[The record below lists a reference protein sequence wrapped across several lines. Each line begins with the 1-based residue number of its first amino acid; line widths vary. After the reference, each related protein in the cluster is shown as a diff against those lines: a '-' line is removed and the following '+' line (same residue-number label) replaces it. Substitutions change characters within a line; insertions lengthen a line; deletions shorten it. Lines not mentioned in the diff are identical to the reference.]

1 VADITSPVIL
11 SLRSAVT
18 DLSSITAQ
26 LATRAYQMLHLDMTG
41 EAVNKRS
48 ATLGHVRHNLS
59 RIAAFAKVVAEYYA
73 AANDQ
78 QRTQAAPFI

>member
-1 VADITSPVIL
+1 
-11 SLRSAVT
+11 
-18 DLSSITAQ
+18 
-26 LATRAYQMLHLDMTG
+26 MLHLDMTG